1 MYEEP
6 NWVNNAKTVLKMTF
20 LEPISLEEVVESSN
34 KASALLDT
42 VDHPVQMIVDL
53 LGVQTMPRNFISN
66 FPMVSRLPLVNHRNL
81 DVVINVMDNSFMEAV
96 ASIFSRMYRKVN
108 FVRTLDDAYKAANVE
123 QSTH

>member
-6 NWVNNAKTVLKMTF
+6 KWVNDAKTVLKMTF

-34 KASALLDT
+34 KASTLLDT
-42 VDHPVQMIVDL
+42 VDHPVHMIVDL

-81 DVVINVMDNSFMEAV
+81 EVVINVMDNSFMEAV
-96 ASIFSRMYRKVN
+96 ATIFSRVYRKVN
-108 FVRTLDDAYKAANVE
+108 FVRSLDEAYKAARIEN
-123 QSTH
+123 SIR